1 MAVRWIQI
9 LIIAVFVILGIQ
21 CRWLLQQ
28 RSAFIRDGEKMEVEG
43 AAKVKSY
50 HDEAFR

>member
-1 MAVRWIQI
+1 MNSDSNYSSVRN
-9 LIIAVFVILGIQ
+9 LGNTVS
-21 CRWLLQQ
+21 LT
-28 RSAFIRDGEKMEVEG
+28 STTKIRDGEKMEVEG

>member
-1 MAVRWIQI
+1 MNSDSNYSSVRN
-9 LIIAVFVILGIQ
+9 LGNTVSLTSATKIS
-21 CRWLLQQ
+21 
-28 RSAFIRDGEKMEVEG
+28 SAFIRDGEKMEVEG